1 MHFRR
6 HEELPRYSMKLAI
19 LGTDFHIL
27 QLATA
32 ARAAGHEFVWV
43 GDVRPSDASAIG
55 RLAADSTDRTNTWEL
70 LLDRGTVDGILV
82 GHGAAT
88 ADLRAEQL
96 KRIAAEGVPMLVVH
110 PILESVLPY
119 YEIDMARRESRG
131 IVQHYNPLF
140 EFPAAPRLSEWVR
153 DGHPTIGTIHQL
165 TCERRVSSGDRGTV
179 LAAVARDV
187 ELVAAVAESIKRVSA
202 IGPSTPDSSF
212 ASLQIQM
219 TTTNVA
225 SVRWSVGAMATNR
238 TGLTLTLL
246 GEQGSV
252 SLRVDDNSSRAA
264 STWQLASAVD
274 GREDSESEQTFD
286 PAASAIQRFTSAIST
301 PTSADAP
308 EQSTWQAATRAMEV
322 VDAVELSLQKGR
334 TIEVFQQ
341 QLTERLAFRGTM
353 AAFGC
358 GLLLLAFL
366 AIVVIAILGGAEGM
380 VREKMAPAWPLLLL
394 AVLAFFLLL
403 QAIPLLAQ
411 KRHDQEP
418 PS

>member
-1 MHFRR
+1 
-6 HEELPRYSMKLAI
+6 
-19 LGTDFHIL
+19 
-27 QLATA
+27 
-32 ARAAGHEFVWV
+32 
-43 GDVRPSDASAIG
+43 
-55 RLAADSTDRTNTWEL
+55 
-70 LLDRGTVDGILV
+70 
-82 GHGAAT
+82 
-88 ADLRAEQL
+88 
-96 KRIAAEGVPMLVVH
+96 
-110 PILESVLPY
+110 
-119 YEIDMARRESRG
+119 
-131 IVQHYNPLF
+131 
-140 EFPAAPRLSEWVR
+140 
-153 DGHPTIGTIHQL
+153 
-165 TCERRVSSGDRGTV
+165 
-179 LAAVARDV
+179 
-187 ELVAAVAESIKRVSA
+187 
-202 IGPSTPDSSF
+202 
-212 ASLQIQM
+212 M

-246 GEQGSV
+246 GERGSV
-252 SLRVDDNSSRAA
+252 SLRVDDDLSKPA
-264 STWQLASAVD
+264 STWQLASAID
-274 GREDSESEQTFD
+274 GREDPESEQTFD

-308 EQSTWQAATRAMEV
+308 EVSTWQAATRAMEV

-380 VREKMAPAWPLLLL
+380 VREKIAPAWPLLLL

-403 QAIPLLAQ
+403 QAVPLLAQ